1 MNSARKYIYDTKTKV
16 IVVVVPFVAQGHL
29 NLLLHLSRLIASYNL
44 PVYFVGLS
52 VDIAAVKRRIEG
64 WAPSEYPTLRFHDVP
79 APPTYLSNINPTAES
94 QSYMDFVAAA
104 MNAAAYLRRPTGDL
118 LKELSSECERLVVV
132 NDALMVNTV
141 KDAVGPV
148 RNLEIYN
155 FYVGSAF
162 HDASLVWE
170 VLRKA
175 LHIPSFLWKLVGR
188 FVLPAGAV
196 IPDLLPT
203 PSTCFSPE
211 FFKFIVDQRKSHA
224 VCNGNIYD
232 SCRAIEGPY
241 LDLLGMVYKL
251 ARKGPVWGIGPFN
264 PVVTKQKSNDDC
276 SSSRHK
282 CLEWLD
288 KQPPKSV
295 IFVSFG
301 TQTILSD
308 HQLYEL
314 AEGLEQSSQSFIW
327 VVKDLTKGYKNTK
340 IKLPAGFEERVK
352 GRGLIIRDWVP
363 QLEILDH
370 ISTGGFLSHCG
381 WNSCM
386 ESMCRGVPLATWP
399 IQYDQPRNAIL
410 ITEVLKTGIPI
421 RDWERRDEIIRSS
434 TIRNAIR
441 RLMASPEGE
450 ELRNKAAQVGKA
462 VKESVMEGGISRLEM
477 DSFIAQIT
485 R

>member
-1 MNSARKYIYDTKTKV
+1 MASMNSARKYDTKSKV

-64 WAPSEYPTLRFHDVP
+64 WAPSDYPTLRFHDVP
-79 APPTYLSNINPTAES
+79 APPAYLSNINPTAES

-118 LKELSSECERLVVV
+118 LRELSSECERLVVV

-211 FFKFIVDQRKSHA
+211 FFKFIVDQRQSHG
-224 VCNGNIYD
+224 VCYGNIYD

-264 PVVTKQKSNDDC
+264 PVVTKQKSNDDY

-308 HQLYEL
+308 HQLYEI
-314 AEGLEQSSQSFIW
+314 AEGLEQSGQSFIW

-340 IKLPAGFEERVK
+340 IKLPAGFEERVE
-352 GRGLIIRDWVP
+352 GRGLILRDW
-363 QLEILDH
+363 
-370 ISTGGFLSHCG
+370 
-381 WNSCM
+381 
-386 ESMCRGVPLATWP
+386 
-399 IQYDQPRNAIL
+399 PRNAIL

-450 ELRNKAAQVGKA
+450 DLRNKAAQMGKA

>member
-1 MNSARKYIYDTKTKV
+1 MAPLNSARKYDTKSEV

-29 NLLLHLSRLIASYNL
+29 NLLVHLSRLIASYNL

-64 WAPSEYPTLRFHDVP
+64 WSPSDYPTLRFHEFP
-79 APPTYLSNINPTAES
+79 APPVYLSNTNPSTEF
-94 QSYMDFVAAA
+94 QSYLDVLASA
-104 MNAAAYLRRPTGDL
+104 MNAAAYLRRPIGDL
-118 LKELSSECERLVVV
+118 LEELSAKCERLVVV
-132 NDALMVNTV
+132 NDALMINTV
-141 KDAVGPV
+141 KDVAASAE
-148 RNLEIYN
+148 NMETYN

-175 LHIPSFLWKLVGR
+175 LHFPSFLWKFVGK

-196 IPDLLPT
+196 IPDRLPT
-203 PSTCFSPE
+203 PSSCFPAE
-211 FFKFIVDQRKSHA
+211 FLKFIVEQRQNHHA
-224 VCNGNIYD
+224 FCKGSIYD
-232 SCRAIEGPY
+232 SCRAIEGPH
-241 LDLLGMVYKL
+241 LDLLSMVYKL

-264 PVVTKQKSNDDC
+264 PVVTKQPTKRDDD
-276 SSSRHK
+276 SLSRHP
-282 CLEWLD
+282 CLKWLD

-301 TQTILSD
+301 TQTVLSD
-308 HQLYEL
+308 PQLYEL
-314 AEGLEQSSQSFIW
+314 AEGLEQSGQNFIW
-327 VVKDLTKGYKNTK
+327 VVKDLTKAYKNTN
-340 IKLPAGFEERVK
+340 IKLPAGFEERVE
-352 GRGLIIRDWVP
+352 GRGLILRDW
-363 QLEILDH
+363 
-370 ISTGGFLSHCG
+370 
-381 WNSCM
+381 
-386 ESMCRGVPLATWP
+386 
-399 IQYDQPRNAIL
+399 PRNAIL

-421 RDWERRDEIIRSS
+421 KDWERRDEIITST

-450 ELRNKAAQVGKA
+450 DLRNKAAQVGKA